1 MIPMAIRSVGLEKKL
16 QAVMEQAV
24 ENCDV
29 AGVNLLVEKE
39 GEEVCYCQAGM
50 ADRERERPM
59 DRDTIF
65 RLYSQTKPIT
75 AAAAMILMERGQL
88 DLCQTVADF
97 LPSQSRHTLQGRKA

>member
-50 ADRERERPM
+50 ADRER
-59 DRDTIF
+59 
-65 RLYSQTKPIT
+65 
-75 AAAAMILMERGQL
+75 
-88 DLCQTVADF
+88 
-97 LPSQSRHTLQGRKA
+97 